1 MVNKTSRKIQQK
13 CKQVKLVLSDVDGVL
28 TDGGMFYSEKGEVLK
43 KFNTR
48 DGMGVTLLKNA
59 GVKTIFITKENST
72 IALKRGKK
80 VNAIETLLGIKNK
93 ENELKKILK
102 KYKLERKNIAYIGDD
117 VNDLEIMKLVG
128 LSATPSDGATQVKKI
143 VDYVCTKN
151 GGLGA
156 FREFADLIVKTKNY

>member
-1 MVNKTSRKIQQK
+1 MVNKITRKIQKK

-48 DGMGVTLLKNA
+48 DGMGVALLKNA

-117 VNDLEIMKLVG
+117 VNDLKIMKLVG